1 MKVNVVV
8 VVALIA
14 IDCIK
19 KIAASIV
26 SIQTPRKV
34 QVAYSGN
41 RILVERTGAAIRRRA
56 SASQ

>member
-1 MKVNVVV
+1 MVV
-8 VVALIA
+8 VVALIV
-14 IDCIK
+14 IDCIR